1 MLELGQECQ
10 VLGSIR
16 GIHYS
21 FSPSAVRRYQ
31 SLHRLNSS
39 NRRMMSCLL
48 TKDYSRE
55 SLGFQDLRLFPL
67 SQVPPFLTWRNVH
80 RQDRV
85 PAIS

>member
-16 GIHYS
+16 GIRYS
-21 FSPSAVRRYQ
+21 LSPNVVRHYQ

-39 NRRMMSCLL
+39 NRRTMSCLL
-48 TKDYSRE
+48 TTDYSRE
-55 SLGFQDLRLFPL
+55 SLGFLVLRLFPL
-67 SQVPPFLTWRNVH
+67 SQVLPFLTWRNAH
-80 RQDRV
+80 HQDRV